1 MSAAAPYMQ
10 PPQSLTVGMP
20 DPSTINKQKDAYMK
34 MLDEQVKQGA
44 SVLDAQCK
52 HQKDYLKSQAEQQKA
67 QFVMQI
73 DMEVRQQ
80 EM

>member
-1 MSAAAPYMQ
+1 MSAYAMPPAPQ
-10 PPQSLTVGMP
+10 PLTVGMP
-20 DPSTINKQKDAYMK
+20 DPTTIMKQKDAYMK

-44 SVLDAQCK
+44 AVLDAQCK